1 MFNRHR
7 STLIVTLYALL
18 TALMTFPTIAR
29 FTTAIPGDG
38 FDGWQNYW
46 NQWWIK
52 EAILN
57 RHTSFFFTDML
68 YPPDGVNLIFQTF
81 NYFNGLWTLPIQLN
95 FGLTA
100 AYNAVVFFH
109 FTLAGFGVYLLARYT
124 LAQFGFRGE
133 RATVAAFIGGAI
145 FTFSPF
151 HMAHLL
157 GHMQVF
163 SLTWNAFYV
172 LWLVRTL
179 NNWQRQLASNPTAA
193 IPKRDLALSGLFLTF
208 VTAIDWYQTLYMV
221 LFTALI
227 TVWLLWRLYFDY
239 PHLRRAMLW
248 KPVVA
253 LAAMGVSVGVL
264 FSPLIVPMAREA
276 ATADYMRPSFA
287 ENVELSADVLA
298 FITPSELHPLWGKA
312 IAPFYRQF
320 SASTSEQLIFVGIV
334 PLLLTIFAA
343 VRYRRRK
350 LAQFWLW
357 FVAVFFVLALGPYL
371 HIGGKTI
378 AIGGTPIPL
387 PYLALYKT
395 VPFIGISRSLSRYA
409 LMVMMGV
416 GVLSALALVRFNF
429 RWQMVLGALIA
440 FEFAAIPYPMS
451 AVDTPAFF
459 RQIAAEPGTYTIAYL
474 PMNWDRPAP
483 LLYQTVHHKKLLTAY
498 ISRENP
504 HDLSW
509 RTPVLQE
516 WRTLKPDIIQADLA
530 ALAPTV
536 LHDFGV
542 KYIVL
547 DYYQMPPGTERDGTE
562 RWVAAALPNQPP
574 VFRDERLTVYQT
586 PPLSARQSYLQLG
599 DGWGKLTDFGG
610 QAAHIAEKTATL
622 RIVAGDVPPVRLT
635 VGTIAPHSLA
645 NLAVTAAGVAMPLT
659 LSTDGTYAVIALP
672 DGVSAVQLHLPQPTP
687 ITLLKIE

>member
-1 MFNRHR
+1 MPTKKR
-7 STLIVTLYALL
+7 SLLILTLYTLL
-18 TALMTFPTIAR
+18 TAVMTFPTITR
-29 FTTAIPGDG
+29 FTVAIPGDG

-46 NQWWIK
+46 NLWWIK
-52 EAILN
+52 ESILN
-57 RHTSFFFTDML
+57 RHTSFFFTDIL

-109 FTLAGFGVYLLARYT
+109 FSLAGYGVYLLARYT
-124 LAQFGFRGE
+124 LAQFGYTGN

-163 SLTWNAFYV
+163 SLTWNTFYV
-172 LWLVRTL
+172 LWVLRTL
-179 NNWQRQLASNPTAA
+179 NNWRLQLASNPTAA
-193 IPKRDLALSGLFLTF
+193 IPKRNLALSGLFLAF
-208 VTAIDWYQTLYMV
+208 VTTIDWYQTLYMV

-227 TVWLLWRLYFDY
+227 LIWLVWRLYFDH
-239 PHLRRAMLW
+239 PELRRAVLW
-248 KPVVA
+248 KPMVA
-253 LAAMGVSVGVL
+253 LAVMGISVGML

-334 PLLLTIFAA
+334 PLLLTIFT
-343 VRYRRRK
+343 VMRYRRRR

-357 FVAVFFVLALGPYL
+357 FTAVFFVLALGPYL
-371 HIGGKTI
+371 HIGGNTI
-378 AIGGTPIPL
+378 TIGGTPIPM

-416 GVLSALALVRFNF
+416 GVLSALALVHIKF

-451 AVDTPAFF
+451 AVDTPDFF
-459 RQIAAEPGTYTIAYL
+459 RKIAAEPGAYTIAYL

-516 WRTLKPDIIQADLA
+516 WRTLQPDIIQADLPTI
-530 ALAPTV
+530 APTV

-547 DYYQMPPGTERDGTE
+547 DYFQMPPGTERDGTE
-562 RWVAAALPNQPP
+562 HWVAAALPNQSP
-574 VFRDERLTVYQT
+574 VFRNDRLTVYQT
-586 PPLSARQSYLQLG
+586 PPLSVRQSYLQLG
-599 DGWGKLTDFGG
+599 DGWGKLTTFGE
-610 QAAHIAEKTATL
+610 QPAHIAEPTATL
-622 RIVAGDVPPVRLT
+622 HIIAGDTSPTQLT
-635 VGTIAPHSLA
+635 IGTVAPHSLA
-645 NLAVTAAGVAMPLT
+645 NLTVTATETALPLT
-659 LSTDGTYAVIALP
+659 LSADGTQASITLP
-672 DGVSAVQLHLPQPTP
+672 TGISSVQLHLSQPTP
-687 ITLLKIE
+687 ITRLKIN

>member
-1 MFNRHR
+1 MSIQKR
-7 STLIVTLYALL
+7 SALILTVYTFL
-18 TALMTFPTIAR
+18 TAVFTYPTITR
-29 FTTAIPGDG
+29 FTVAIPGDG

-46 NQWWIK
+46 NLWWIK
-52 EAILN
+52 DAILN
-57 RHTSFFFTDML
+57 RHTTFFFTDIL
-68 YPPDGVNLIFQTF
+68 YPPNGVNLIFQTF
-81 NYFNGLWTLPIQLN
+81 NYFNGLWTIPIQLN

-124 LAQFGFRGE
+124 LAQFGFRDR
-133 RATVAAFIGGAI
+133 RATLAAFIGGAI

-179 NNWQRQLASNPTAA
+179 NNWRHNPTSA
-193 IPKRDLALSGLFLTF
+193 IPKRDLALSGLFLAF

-227 TVWLLWRLYFDY
+227 TVWLLWRLYFDH
-239 PHLRRAMLW
+239 PELRRTVLW
-248 KPVVA
+248 KPVAA
-253 LAAMGVSVGVL
+253 LAVMGISVGVL

-287 ENVELSADVLA
+287 ENVELSADVMA
-298 FITPSELHPLWGKA
+298 FITPSELHPVWGKA

-343 VRYRRRK
+343 VRYRHRK

-357 FVAVFFVLALGPYL
+357 FTAIFFVLALGPYL

-378 AIGGTPIPL
+378 AIGGNPIPM

-409 LMVMMGV
+409 LMVMMGI
-416 GVLSALALVRFNF
+416 GVLSALALVRFNI

-459 RQIAAEPGTYTIAYL
+459 RQIAAEPETYTIAYL
-474 PMNWDRPAP
+474 PMNWDRPVP
-483 LLYQTVHHKKLLTAY
+483 LLYQTVHRKKLLTAY

-504 HDLSW
+504 NDLSW

-516 WRTLKPDIIQADLA
+516 WRTLNADIIDADLA
-530 ALAPTV
+530 ALAPTI

-547 DYYQMPPGTERDGTE
+547 DYFQMPSGPERDGTE
-562 RWVAAALPNQPP
+562 RWVAAALPNQTP
-574 VFRDERLTVYQT
+574 VFQDDRLTVYQS
-586 PPLSARQSYLQLG
+586 PPLLARQTYLQLG
-599 DGWGKLTDFGG
+599 DGWGKLTNFGG
-610 QAAHIAEKTATL
+610 QAAHFAEPGATL
-622 RIVAGDVPPVRLT
+622 RIIPGDTPPTRLT
-635 VGTIAPHSLA
+635 IGTTAPRSLA
-645 NLAVTAAGVAMPLT
+645 NLTVTAAGTTLPLT
-659 LSTDGTYAVIALP
+659 LSVDAAQAVITLP
-672 DGVSAVQLHLPQPTP
+672 ATVISVQLHLPQPVP
-687 ITLLKIE
+687 ITLLKIN

>member
-1 MFNRHR
+1 MSAKKR
-7 STLIVTLYALL
+7 STLIITLYTLL
-18 TALMTFPTIAR
+18 TAVMTYPTITR
-29 FTTAIPGDG
+29 FTAAIPGDG

-57 RHTSFFFTDML
+57 RHTPFFFTDIL

-81 NYFNGLWTLPIQLN
+81 NFFNGLWTLPIQLN

-109 FTLAGFGVYLLARYT
+109 FTLAGFGIYLLARYT
-124 LAQFGFRGE
+124 LAHFGYTGS
-133 RATVAAFIGGAI
+133 RAAVAAFVGGAI

-163 SLTWNAFYV
+163 SLTWDAFYV
-172 LWLVRTL
+172 LWVLRTL
-179 NNWQRQLASNPTAA
+179 NNWRLQLASNPTAA
-193 IPKRDLALSGLFLTF
+193 IPKRDLALSGLFLAF

-227 TVWLLWRLYFDY
+227 LVWMVWRLYFDY
-239 PHLRRAMLW
+239 PDLRRAVLW

-253 LAAMGVSVGVL
+253 LAAMGISVGVL
-264 FSPLIVPMAREA
+264 FSPLIMPMAREA

-287 ENVELSADVLA
+287 ENVALSADVMA
-298 FITPSELHPLWGKA
+298 FITPSELHPLWGKT

-334 PLLLTIFAA
+334 PLLLTFFAA

-357 FVAVFFVLALGPYL
+357 FTAVFFVLALGPYL

-378 AIGGTPIPL
+378 AIGGTPIPM

-459 RQIAAEPGTYTIAYL
+459 RQIAIEPDTYTLAAL
-474 PMNWDRPAP
+474 PMNWDRPTP

-504 HDLSW
+504 NDLSW

-516 WRTLKPDIIQADLA
+516 WRTLQPDIIQADLA
-530 ALAPTV
+530 AIAPTV

-547 DYYQMPPGTERDGTE
+547 DYFQMPPGSERDGTE
-562 RWVAAALPNQPP
+562 RWVSAALPNRSP
-574 VFRDERLTVYQT
+574 VFRDDRLTVYQT
-586 PPLSARQSYLQLG
+586 PPLSVRQSYLQLG
-599 DGWGKLTDFGG
+599 DGWGKLTAIGG
-610 QAAHIAEKTATL
+610 QPAHIAEPGATL
-622 RIVAGDVPPVRLT
+622 RIIPGDVPPARLT
-635 VGTIAPHSLA
+635 IGTVAPFSLENLTVIAGSVPLLRTLSADGTQTTVALP
-645 NLAVTAAGVAMPLT
+645 AGVSRMLFQ
-659 LSTDGTYAVIALP
+659 LP
-672 DGVSAVQLHLPQPTP
+672 QATPILHLK
-687 ITLLKIE
+687 LN